1 MRVLNKFVV
10 GGAAV
15 LRAVTAA
22 AQTPVP
28 VTLDIQLDKPLHKV
42 SPMLYGLMT
51 EEINFSY
58 DGGLYAERVRNRTL
72 GARSHAQPMHWFLVQ
87 EGNGSGTM
95 TLDDTS
101 GPSEALQNSLQVDV
115 TQADARNPV
124 GVYNDGYWGMAVRPN
139 TSSK

>member
-28 VTLDIQLDKPLHKV
+28 VTLDIQLDKPISKV

-58 DGGLYAERVRNRTL
+58 DGGLYAEMVRNRTFRAGRRDL
-72 GARSHAQPMHWFLVQ
+72 TYSLLVEDGNAQAKMGADR
-87 EGNGSGTM
+87 
-95 TLDDTS
+95 DS
-101 GPSEALQNSLQVDV
+101 GPSEALTNSLKLEV
-115 TQADARNPV
+115 TQADDKNQA
-124 GVYNDGYWGMAVRPN
+124 GVLNQGFW
-139 TSSK
+139 